1 MSMERESLINQIYTD
16 KMNSICFDCGAE
28 NPVFISV
35 NNGIFLCNQ
44 CASVHMSFPQGIS
57 IIENNDLYEL
67 SEDELKYLA
76 FGGNTRLNDFI
87 LDEFPK
93 LENYSQKLL
102 YKTRGMDY
110 YRKRLEY
117 YVYGGTEPRKP
128 SQIVGCQLIPENF
141 YSQNKYV
148 KKTPKN
154 FEPKTRTY
162 KPEEHLK
169 SRKFNINKRNDEND
183 YD

>member
-16 KMNSICFDCGAE
+16 KVNSICFDCGAE

-110 YRKRLEY
+110 YRKRLNFF
-117 YVYGGTEPRKP
+117 VNGGAEPRKP
-128 SQIVGCQLIPENF
+128 SQIVGCQLIPEN
-141 YSQNKYV
+141 YYNQNNYI
-148 KKTPKN
+148 KKNHIIKN
-154 FEPKTRTY
+154 VNEI
-162 KPEEHLK
+162 
-169 SRKFNINKRNDEND
+169 FNITNKQR
-183 YD
+183 